1 MLSLLVQVKA
11 QASSVN
17 AEPYFYFLKTTKTLH
32 TNQAEKIL
40 TRSNGNKELSELGFF
55 RHLIQK
61 EDRLGLTK
69 SNKENPNKQ
78 RIKIP
83 NLLGIPS
90 IKSKEQ
96 LISNLTNN

>member
-1 MLSLLVQVKA
+1 MLSVVAQVKA
-11 QASSVN
+11 QARLAN
-17 AEPYFYFLKTTKTLH
+17 AELIFYFLKTPNALH
-32 TNQAEKIL
+32 TKQNEKIL
-40 TRSNGNKELSELGFF
+40 TRSNADKELSGLGFL

-61 EDRLGLTK
+61 EDSLSLNN
-69 SNKENPNKQ
+69 SNKKQSNKNL
-78 RIKIP
+78 IKIP

>member
-1 MLSLLVQVKA
+1 MLSVAVQVKA
-11 QASSVN
+11 DVRLAN
-17 AEPYFYFLKTTKTLH
+17 AELIFYFLKTPNTLH
-32 TNQAEKIL
+32 TKQNEKIL
-40 TRSNGNKELSELGFF
+40 TRSNGNKELSGLGFF

-90 IKSKEQ
+90 IKSKEK